1 MSEDVRHA
9 GELVMVMQAKPAGG
23 RLTWLVEA
31 CVRELCG
38 SNHATPL
45 KLEVGCLNGITAC
58 LALQGYLKAHSCRI
72 FSTLIAEW
80 AWAYNGP

>member
-1 MSEDVRHA
+1 MVQYARGLSLSEGPRHA
-9 GELVMVMQAKPAGG
+9 CELALVMQAKPACG

-45 KLEVGCLNGITAC
+45 KLEVGCLNEFRAC
-58 LALQGYLKAHSCRI
+58 SGCPGLSESICLPDI
-72 FSTLIAEW
+72 STLIA
-80 AWAYNGP
+80 

>member
-1 MSEDVRHA
+1 M
-9 GELVMVMQAKPAGG
+9 LVMQAKAACG

-45 KLEVGCLNGITAC
+45 KLEVGCLIE
-58 LALQGYLKAHSCRI
+58 I
-72 FSTLIAEW
+72 
-80 AWAYNGP
+80 